1 MRPRGSITG
10 PLVLILV
17 GSIFLIRSIQP
28 DFQMVP
34 LLAHYWPYFLILWG
48 VVALIEVTVRFL
60 GRGPLPA
67 NGVSGGGWVLVVM
80 VCLIGATAFEV
91 QRPDTWWR
99 RVGFTQGIEALGED
113 HEYTIEAEKRA
124 TGAAP
129 KILIESFR
137 GDAKIVG
144 GAGDEVT
151 LNGQKS
157 IRTLDSRDA
166 DVANT
171 QTGVELVTDGNTLI
185 VRCHQD
191 HASSRSTVTS
201 NLELTVPKGASV
213 EAVGTHG
220 DFDISNVAGDVNIS
234 SSNAGVRLQ
243 DVGGRVKVETSR
255 SDVIRCENIRGDVE
269 LRGHGDDVEL
279 YKIAGQVTISGDY
292 RGSVSLRE
300 LAKPVRVENSRTKL
314 EVQQIPG
321 EIRLDRGSFTAQDVV
336 GPVTLTTH
344 STDVSFD
351 GFSAGLELTVDRGD
365 IDIRPNH
372 SPLGKIAVHATS
384 GNIELALP
392 QAAKF
397 ALNASTER
405 GEIQNDF
412 GDPLTESSRG
422 RGAKLEGIV
431 GLGPDV
437 NLETN
442 HGTITIR
449 KSADNAKPTSVS
461 DKSTDKDEDDGGI
474 AEKSAVAK
482 VNTSSTSQ

>member
-17 GSIFLIRSIQP
+17 GSIFLIRAIQP
-28 DFQMVP
+28 DFRIAE
-34 LLAHYWPYFLILWG
+34 LLAHYWPFFLILWG
-48 VVALIEVTVRFL
+48 VVALAEVTVRFL
-60 GRGPLPA
+60 SKGPIPM
-67 NGVSGGGWVLVVM
+67 NGISGGGWVLVIM
-80 VCLIGATAFEV
+80 VCLVGATAFEV

-113 HEYTIEAEKRA
+113 HQYSIEAQKRTVGA
-124 TGAAP
+124 TP
-129 KILIESFR
+129 HIIIESFR
-137 GDAKIVG
+137 GDAKVTG
-144 GAGDEVT
+144 GDGSEVT
-151 LNGQKS
+151 LAGQKS
-157 IRTLDSRDA
+157 VRTLDNRDA
-166 DVANT
+166 DVANR
-171 QTGVELVTDGNTLI
+171 QTGVELLTDGNTVI

-191 HASSRSTVTS
+191 RASSQSTVTT
-201 NLELTVPKGASV
+201 NLELTVPKGATV
-213 EAVGTHG
+213 EAVGTRG
-220 DFDISNVAGDVNIS
+220 DFDISEVAGDVNLS

-243 DVGGRVKVETSR
+243 DIGGRVKVETSR
-255 SDVIRCENIRGDVE
+255 SDVIRCENVKGDVD

-300 LAKPVRVENSRTKL
+300 LAKPVRVQNSRTNL

-321 EIRLDRGSFTAQDVV
+321 EVRLDRGSFTAQDVV

-351 GFSAGLELTVDRGD
+351 GFSAGLDLTVDRGD
-365 IDIRPNH
+365 IDLRPNR
-372 SPLGKIAVHATS
+372 SPLGKIAVHSTS

-412 GDPLTESSRG
+412 GDSLRESSEG
-422 RGAKLEGIV
+422 HGAKLAGTV
-431 GLGPDV
+431 GSGPDV
-437 NLETN
+437 DLVTT
-442 HGTITIR
+442 HGTITVR
-449 KSADNAKPTSVS
+449 KAAQEDAKPTKIS
-461 DKSTDKDEDDGGI
+461 DKSDKDSDDEDDGDQDDL
-474 AEKSAVAK
+474 ASAK
-482 VNTSSTSQ
+482 